1 MKNIIRLFL
10 ITQTLYDIDFD
21 SAHKLIYEDLVKY
34 ADCIRKWDVELGDT
48 FSCKM
53 NRDYL
58 YMIPQNLTRGIT
70 FFNAR

>member
-1 MKNIIRLFL
+1 MNKNIVKFL
-10 ITQTLYDIDFD
+10 LVTQTLYDIDYN
-21 SAHKLIYEDLVKY
+21 SAHHFVYEDLVKY

-58 YMIPQNLTRGIT
+58 YIVPQNLTKGIT
-70 FFNAR
+70 FLH